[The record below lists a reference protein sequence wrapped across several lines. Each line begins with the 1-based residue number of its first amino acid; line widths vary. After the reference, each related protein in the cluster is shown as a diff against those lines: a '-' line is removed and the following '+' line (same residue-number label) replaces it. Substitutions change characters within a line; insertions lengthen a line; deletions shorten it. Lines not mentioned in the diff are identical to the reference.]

1 MEKNH
6 ALSELM
12 KTTLENVRSMAD
24 ANTIIGT
31 PIVADGV
38 TLIPVSRMSFGVAG
52 GGTEFSTKK
61 QVAFD
66 ANFGGGSGASAK
78 LEPVAFLVVRDGNV
92 KLLPVA
98 PPPATTVDRVIETV
112 PEVVDKVTVFIE
124 NQQAKK
130 AQKAAEE
137 AACSASDFAE

>member
-61 QVAFD
+61 QVAPD

-137 AACSASDFAE
+137 AACSASDFEE

>member
-1 MEKNH
+1 MEKNNP
-6 ALSELM
+6 LSELM
-12 KTTLENVRSMAD
+12 RTTLESVHAMAD

-31 PIVADGV
+31 PIQADGV
-38 TLIPVSRMSFGVAG
+38 TLIPVSRLSFGVAG

-61 QVAFD
+61 QSPD
-66 ANFGGGSGASAK
+66 SGNSFGGGSGANAK
-78 LEPVAFLVVRDGNV
+78 LEPVAFLIIRDGAV

-124 NQQAKK
+124 KQQEKK
-130 AQKAAEE
+130 AREAEKN
-137 AACSASDFAE
+137 DFAE

>member
-6 ALSELM
+6 PLSELIGATM
-12 KTTLENVRSMAD
+12 EHVRAMAD

-31 PIVADGV
+31 PIQADGV

-61 QVAFD
+61 QA
-66 ANFGGGSGASAK
+66 APSSNFGGGSGASAK
-78 LEPVAFLVVRDGNV
+78 LEPVAFLVVRDGGV

-98 PPPATTVDRVIETV
+98 PPPANTVDRVIETV
-112 PEVVDKVTVFIE
+112 PEVVDKVTGFIE
-124 NQQAKK
+124 SQQAKK
-130 AQKAAEE
+130 EKKAAEGE
-137 AACSASDFAE
+137 FAD